1 MIPEIEK
8 QSISKI
14 KEFQEQKLKE
24 VLQYVNENSPF
35 YSRLF
40 ETHDISISNII
51 LLEDLLKIPPTTKD
65 DLQLYNDDF
74 LCVSKQDIID
84 YTTTSG
90 TLGTPTTI
98 ALTNSDLDRL
108 ALNEAL
114 SFNCA
119 GITKKDTIQLMTT
132 LDKQFMAGIAYFLG
146 ARHLGAGIIRTGSG
160 VPELQLDSILKYS
173 PSYLIA
179 VPSFLLKLIDF
190 ANLKNIDINSLGV
203 KGVICIGEPIRNDDF
218 TLNTLGL
225 KITKHW
231 DISLYSSYASTE
243 MNTAFTECSHQN
255 GGHHHPELIIVEI
268 LNEDNLPVKNGD
280 IGELTITTLEIEAMP
295 LIRFKTGDMLSAY
308 YEPCECGRT
317 TLRLGPVKGRKK
329 QMIKYKGTT
338 LFPLAI
344 ENIMNYFTEIDSFII
359 EVSYNDI
366 GTDEILIKLSSTSKS
381 NELLQNIKTH
391 FRSKLRVVPELEFHE
406 KSYVDKLRFS
416 KISRK
421 PIKFID
427 KRMNNI

>member
-344 ENIMNYFTEIDSFII
+344 ENIMNHFTEIDSFII

>member
-8 QSISKI
+8 QSILKI

-24 VLQYVNENSPF
+24 VLQYVNENSLF

-98 ALTNSDLDRL
+98 GLTNSDLDRL

-179 VPSFLLKLIDF
+179 VPSFLLKLIDL

-295 LIRFKTGDMLSAY
+295 LIRFKTGDMLRAY

-344 ENIMNYFTEIDSFII
+344 ENIMNHFSEIDSFII

-381 NELLQNIKTH
+381 NELLQDIKTH

>member
-8 QSISKI
+8 QSILKI

-24 VLQYVNENSPF
+24 VLQYVNENSLF

-98 ALTNSDLDRL
+98 GLTNSDLDRL

-179 VPSFLLKLIDF
+179 VPSFLLKLIDL

-268 LNEDNLPVKNGD
+268 LNEDNLPVKNGE

-295 LIRFKTGDMLSAY
+295 LIRFKTGDMLRAY

-344 ENIMNYFTEIDSFII
+344 ENIMNHFSEIDSFII

-381 NELLQNIKTH
+381 NELLQDIKTH

>member
-160 VPELQLDSILKYS
+160 LPELQLDSILKYS

-344 ENIMNYFTEIDSFII
+344 ENIMNHFTEIDSFII

>member
-243 MNTAFTECSHQN
+243 MNTAFTECSNQN

>member
-24 VLQYVNENSPF
+24 VLQYVNENSLF

-40 ETHDISISNII
+40 ETNDISISNII

-179 VPSFLLKLIDF
+179 VPSFLLKLIDL

-344 ENIMNYFTEIDSFII
+344 ENIMNHFSEIDSFII

>member
-295 LIRFKTGDMLSAY
+295 LIRFKTGDMLRAY

-344 ENIMNYFTEIDSFII
+344 ENIMNHFSEIDSFII

>member
-40 ETHDISISNII
+40 ETNDISISNII

-179 VPSFLLKLIDF
+179 VPSFLLKLIDL

-344 ENIMNYFTEIDSFII
+344 ENIMNHFTEIDSFII

>member
-295 LIRFKTGDMLSAY
+295 LIRFKTGDMLRAY

-344 ENIMNYFTEIDSFII
+344 ENIMNHFTEIDSFII

>member
-65 DLQLYNDDF
+65 DLQLHNDDF

-344 ENIMNYFTEIDSFII
+344 ENIMNHFTEIDSFII

>member
-8 QSISKI
+8 QSILKI

-24 VLQYVNENSPF
+24 VLQYVNENSLF

-179 VPSFLLKLIDF
+179 VPSFLLKLIDL

-295 LIRFKTGDMLSAY
+295 LIRFKTGDMLRAY

-344 ENIMNYFTEIDSFII
+344 ENIMNHFSEIDSFII

>member
-24 VLQYVNENSPF
+24 VLQYVNENSLF

-40 ETHDISISNII
+40 ETNDISISNII

-179 VPSFLLKLIDF
+179 VPSFLLKLIDL

>member
-24 VLQYVNENSPF
+24 VLQYVNENSLF

-40 ETHDISISNII
+40 ETNDISISNII

-179 VPSFLLKLIDF
+179 VPSFLLKLIDL

-243 MNTAFTECSHQN
+243 MNTAFTECSNQN

-295 LIRFKTGDMLSAY
+295 LIRFKTGDMLRAY

-344 ENIMNYFTEIDSFII
+344 ENIMNHFSEIDSFII

>member
-1 MIPEIEK
+1 M
-8 QSISKI
+8 
-14 KEFQEQKLKE
+14 
-24 VLQYVNENSPF
+24 
-35 YSRLF
+35 
-40 ETHDISISNII
+40 
-51 LLEDLLKIPPTTKD
+51 
-65 DLQLYNDDF
+65 
-74 LCVSKQDIID
+74 
-84 YTTTSG
+84 
-90 TLGTPTTI
+90 TPTTI

-179 VPSFLLKLIDF
+179 VPSFLLKLIDL

-231 DISLYSSYASTE
+231 DICLYSSYASTE

-295 LIRFKTGDMLSAY
+295 LIRFKTGDMLRAY

-344 ENIMNYFTEIDSFII
+344 ENIMNHFSEIDSFII

>member
-132 LDKQFMAGIAYFLG
+132 LTQ
-146 ARHLGAGIIRTGSG
+146 RCH
-160 VPELQLDSILKYS
+160 
-173 PSYLIA
+173 
-179 VPSFLLKLIDF
+179 
-190 ANLKNIDINSLGV
+190 
-203 KGVICIGEPIRNDDF
+203 
-218 TLNTLGL
+218 
-225 KITKHW
+225 
-231 DISLYSSYASTE
+231 
-243 MNTAFTECSHQN
+243 HQ
-255 GGHHHPELIIVEI
+255 
-268 LNEDNLPVKNGD
+268 
-280 IGELTITTLEIEAMP
+280 
-295 LIRFKTGDMLSAY
+295 
-308 YEPCECGRT
+308 
-317 TLRLGPVKGRKK
+317 
-329 QMIKYKGTT
+329 
-338 LFPLAI
+338 
-344 ENIMNYFTEIDSFII
+344 
-359 EVSYNDI
+359 
-366 GTDEILIKLSSTSKS
+366 
-381 NELLQNIKTH
+381 
-391 FRSKLRVVPELEFHE
+391 
-406 KSYVDKLRFS
+406 
-416 KISRK
+416 
-421 PIKFID
+421 
-427 KRMNNI
+427 

>member
-24 VLQYVNENSPF
+24 VLQYVNENSLF

-40 ETHDISISNII
+40 ETNDISISNII

-179 VPSFLLKLIDF
+179 VPSFLLKLIDL

-295 LIRFKTGDMLSAY
+295 LIRFKTGDMLRAY

>member
-24 VLQYVNENSPF
+24 VLQYVNENSLF

-179 VPSFLLKLIDF
+179 VPSFLLKLIDL

-295 LIRFKTGDMLSAY
+295 LIRFKTGDMLRAY

-344 ENIMNYFTEIDSFII
+344 ENIMNHFSEIDSFII

>member
-24 VLQYVNENSPF
+24 VLQYVNENSLF

-179 VPSFLLKLIDF
+179 VPSFLLKLIDL

-243 MNTAFTECSHQN
+243 MNTAFTECSNQN

-295 LIRFKTGDMLSAY
+295 LIRFKTGDMLRAY

-344 ENIMNYFTEIDSFII
+344 ENIMNHFSEIDSFII

>member
-179 VPSFLLKLIDF
+179 VPSFLLKLIDL

>member
-24 VLQYVNENSPF
+24 VLQYLNENSPF

-40 ETHDISISNII
+40 DTHDISISNII
-51 LLEDLLKIPPTTKD
+51 LLEDLIKIPPTTKD

-74 LCVSKQDIID
+74 LCVSKEDIID

-160 VPELQLDSILKYS
+160 SPELQMDSILKYS

-179 VPSFLLKLIDF
+179 VPSFLLKLIDL
-190 ANLKNIDINSLGV
+190 ANLKNIDINSSGV

-280 IGELTITTLEIEAMP
+280 IGELTITTLQIEAMP
-295 LIRFKTGDMLSAY
+295 LLRFKTGDMLRAY

-344 ENIMNYFTEIDSFII
+344 ENIMNHFTEIDSFII

-381 NELLQNIKTH
+381 NELLQKIKTH

>member
-24 VLQYVNENSPF
+24 VLQYVNENSLF

-179 VPSFLLKLIDF
+179 VPSFLLKLIDL
-190 ANLKNIDINSLGV
+190 ANLKNIDINSSGV

-295 LIRFKTGDMLSAY
+295 LIRFKTGDMLRAY

>member
-24 VLQYVNENSPF
+24 VLQYVNENSLF

-40 ETHDISISNII
+40 ETNDISISNII

-295 LIRFKTGDMLSAY
+295 LIRFKTGDMLRAY

-344 ENIMNYFTEIDSFII
+344 ENIMNHFTEIDSFII

>member
-179 VPSFLLKLIDF
+179 VPSFLLKLIDL

-295 LIRFKTGDMLSAY
+295 LIRFKTGDMLRAY

-344 ENIMNYFTEIDSFII
+344 ENIMNHFTEIDSFII

>member
-40 ETHDISISNII
+40 ETNDISISNII

-344 ENIMNYFTEIDSFII
+344 ENIMNHFTEIDSFII

>member
-8 QSISKI
+8 QSILKI

-24 VLQYVNENSPF
+24 VLQYVNENSLF

-40 ETHDISISNII
+40 ETNDISISNII

-179 VPSFLLKLIDF
+179 VPSFLLKLIDL

-243 MNTAFTECSHQN
+243 MNTAFTECSNQN

-295 LIRFKTGDMLSAY
+295 LIRFKTGDMLRAY

-344 ENIMNYFTEIDSFII
+344 ENIMNHFSEIDSFII

>member
-24 VLQYVNENSPF
+24 VLQYVNENSLF

-40 ETHDISISNII
+40 ETNDISISNII

-160 VPELQLDSILKYS
+160 LPELQLDSILKYS

-179 VPSFLLKLIDF
+179 VPSFLLKLIDL

-295 LIRFKTGDMLSAY
+295 LIRFKTGDMLRAY

-344 ENIMNYFTEIDSFII
+344 ENIMNHFTEIDSFII

>member
-8 QSISKI
+8 QSILKI

-24 VLQYVNENSPF
+24 VLQYVNENSLF

-179 VPSFLLKLIDF
+179 VPSFLLKLIDL

-231 DISLYSSYASTE
+231 DICLYSSYASTE

-295 LIRFKTGDMLSAY
+295 LIRFKTGDMLRAY

-344 ENIMNYFTEIDSFII
+344 ENIMNHFSEIDSFII

>member
-65 DLQLYNDDF
+65 DLQFYNDDF

-179 VPSFLLKLIDF
+179 VPSFLLKLIDL
-190 ANLKNIDINSLGV
+190 ANLKNIDINSSGV

-255 GGHHHPELIIVEI
+255 GGHQHPELIIVEI

-295 LIRFKTGDMLSAY
+295 LIRFKTGDMLRAY

-344 ENIMNYFTEIDSFII
+344 ENIMNHFSEIDSFII

>member
-24 VLQYVNENSPF
+24 VLQYVNENSLF

-179 VPSFLLKLIDF
+179 VPSFLLKLIDL
-190 ANLKNIDINSLGV
+190 ANLKNIDINSSGV

-295 LIRFKTGDMLSAY
+295 LIRFKTGDMLRAY

-344 ENIMNYFTEIDSFII
+344 ENIMNHFSEIDSFII

>member
-8 QSISKI
+8 QSILKI

-24 VLQYVNENSPF
+24 VLQYVNENSLF

-98 ALTNSDLDRL
+98 GLTNSDLDRL

-179 VPSFLLKLIDF
+179 VPSFLLKLIDL

-268 LNEDNLPVKNGD
+268 LNEDNLPVKNGE

-295 LIRFKTGDMLSAY
+295 LIRFKTGDMLRAY

-344 ENIMNYFTEIDSFII
+344 ENIMNHFSEIDSFII